1 MKKKVLFALS
11 LAVGVVLIS
20 LAPDPVGGKKDAE
33 SDTLRDL
40 RAQITQLRA
49 EVDTLRHR
57 TQSLETTV
65 DDLKRSHL
73 PTPLNLQPSVGV
85 PSPATLNPSPNPS
98 RPPTVWGQGEVN
110 GWTYYIVP
118 CEQQSR

>member
-11 LAVGVVLIS
+11 LAAGVALVS
-20 LAPDPVGGKKDAE
+20 LAADTAGGKKSDD
-33 SDTLRDL
+33 SDTIRELRT
-40 RAQITQLRA
+40 QITELRA
-49 EVDTLRHR
+49 EVNKLHQRTETLE
-57 TQSLETTV
+57 SSVEE
-65 DDLKRSHL
+65 LKRSHV
-73 PTPLNLQPSVGV
+73 PTPLNLQPGPAFPSPSAIV
-85 PSPATLNPSPNPS
+85 PSPNSS